1 MSNIPK
7 ISEAEWAVMK
17 ALWNENP
24 ITSNRVIEVVSES
37 TNWQP
42 KTIRTLLNRLV
53 SKGAVGHDGKGREY
67 RFFPLIE
74 ESVVAKAESTS
85 FLSRVF
91 GGALKPALAAMVE
104 SEKLTKEDI
113 EELKRILDKI
123 QGE

>member
-17 ALWNENP
+17 AIWNENP

-67 RFFPLIE
+67 KFFPLIE
-74 ESVVAKAESTS
+74 ESVVAKAESSSSPEEKAPGWRRKRTCGPNRWWKS
-85 FLSRVF
+85 AASRF
-91 GGALKPALAAMVE
+91 SGI
-104 SEKLTKEDI
+104 S
-113 EELKRILDKI
+113 
-123 QGE
+123 